1 MAKLVVSCS
10 SMGALK
16 AIVRNGRLVLDEPT
30 DLPEGSEVEVALVT
44 EEADPELLAEL
55 DASADDEKAGRL
67 VDMKDVIARL
77 GSTP

>member
-1 MAKLVVSCS
+1 MAELVVSCH

-44 EEADPELLAEL
+44 EETDPELLAEL

-67 VDMKDVIARL
+67 ADMKDVLARL

>member
-1 MAKLVVSCS
+1 
-10 SMGALK
+10 MGALK
-16 AIVRNGRLVLDEPT
+16 AIVRNGRLILDEPT

-44 EEADPELLAEL
+44 EEADPELLADL

-67 VDMKDVIARL
+67 VDMKDVLASL